1 MTFKVGSMS
10 VVKESNDSLFC
21 LLFAKPQ
28 LKMAL
33 IIAFI
38 VGTILNLINQGHLL
52 SALDKVNWVNIVLTY
67 CVPFCVAT
75 FSSALSTTKH
85 KKKLQVIEENKQI
98 CENNYLDYIQ
108 AQLTIFE
115 QHYHEGNAQSK
126 KVIAEFI
133 MCVENIFALSPME
146 NSEAVE
152 VALDKATAYLA
163 QDNTIQAMAILNE
176 LVLSFADNSTQRLA
190 SHKQQVALLSDQRSQ
205 LITTFKKAN

>member
-1 MTFKVGSMS
+1 MS

-33 IIAFI
+33 IIALI

-52 SALDKVNWVNIVLTY
+52 STLDKVNWLNIVLTY

-85 KKKLQVIEENKQI
+85 KKKLQLIEENKQI
-98 CENNYLDYIQ
+98 CENNFLDYIQ

-115 QHYHEGNAQSK
+115 QHYHEGNTQSK
-126 KVIAEFI
+126 EVIAEFI
-133 MCVENIFALSPME
+133 MHVENIFALSPVGNTE
-146 NSEAVE
+146 EVE
-152 VALDKATAYLA
+152 IALDKAIAYLA
-163 QDNTIQAMAILNE
+163 QDNTMQVMAILNE
-176 LVLSFADNSTQRLA
+176 LILSFADNSTQQLG
-190 SHKQQVALLSDQRSQ
+190 SHKQQVALLSEQRTQ
-205 LITTFKKAN
+205 LISAFKKVN

>member
-1 MTFKVGSMS
+1 MS

-33 IIAFI
+33 IIALI

-52 SALDKVNWVNIVLTY
+52 STLDKVNWLNIVLTY

-85 KKKLQVIEENKQI
+85 KKKLQLIEENKQI
-98 CENNYLDYIQ
+98 CENNFLDYIQ

-115 QHYHEGNAQSK
+115 QHYHEGNTQSK
-126 KVIAEFI
+126 EVIAEFI
-133 MCVENIFALSPME
+133 MHVENIFALSPVGNTE
-146 NSEAVE
+146 EVE
-152 VALDKATAYLA
+152 IALDKAIAYLA
-163 QDNTIQAMAILNE
+163 QDNTMQVMAILNE
-176 LVLSFADNSTQRLA
+176 LILSFADNSTQQLG
-190 SHKQQVALLSDQRSQ
+190 SHKQQVALLSEQRTQ
-205 LITTFKKAN
+205 LITAFKKVN

>member
-1 MTFKVGSMS
+1 MS

-33 IIAFI
+33 IIALI

-52 SALDKVNWVNIVLTY
+52 STLDKVNWLNIVLTY

-85 KKKLQVIEENKQI
+85 KKKLQLIEENKQI
-98 CENNYLDYIQ
+98 CENNFLDYIQ

-115 QHYHEGNAQSK
+115 QHYHEGNTQSK
-126 KVIAEFI
+126 EVIAEFI
-133 MCVENIFALSPME
+133 MHVENIFALSPVGNTE
-146 NSEAVE
+146 EVE
-152 VALDKATAYLA
+152 IALDKAIAYLA
-163 QDNTIQAMAILNE
+163 QDNTMQVMAILNE
-176 LVLSFADNSTQRLA
+176 LILSFADNSTQQLG
-190 SHKQQVALLSDQRSQ
+190 SYKQQVALLSEQRTQ
-205 LITTFKKAN
+205 LISAFKKVN